1 MWDEV
6 KRSSAGQLR
15 VFAMD
20 DSGKKKRL
28 VTLVGILIAL
38 VLGALWLAGN
48 VMQGSRGG
56 RKEAWAQAGPPQP
69 AVVKKKLSAPA
80 GSAAAI
86 DQGAEPAMVRK
97 KLPLP
102 SPAPE
107 PLPSAAPA
115 SEPPQAAEAPL
126 PVLQEKP
133 AETAPAAADVSPS
146 PPTNSSPG
154 AQAAPAPVKPETA
167 RLPESVRTERIAGP
181 FSILLSSCR
190 DRENAL
196 AGLPNYRRAGL
207 TPYVVQTDLGDK
219 GTWWRTLTGSFKSL
233 EEASRARKALN
244 LADSVVV
251 KTPFAALVG
260 AYPSEAAAAEMAARL
275 VKLGYFP
282 YTVKGPKNSVQL
294 VVGAFL
300 TKPAAEKLQRELA
313 AQGIASQVVQR

>member
-1 MWDEV
+1 M
-6 KRSSAGQLR
+6 A
-15 VFAMD
+15 
-20 DSGKKKRL
+20 DSGKTKRL
-28 VTLVGILIAL
+28 VTLMGLLIVL

-56 RKEAWAQAGPPQP
+56 QKEAWAQAVPPQP
-69 AVVKKKLSAPA
+69 AVVKKKLSAAA

-97 KLPLP
+97 KLPQP
-102 SPAPE
+102 PPAPE

-115 SEPPQAAEAPL
+115 PEPPKAAEASL
-126 PVLQEKP
+126 PAIPEKP
-133 AETAPAAADVSPS
+133 AETAPSAAAVSPP
-146 PPTNSSPG
+146 PPTAGPPV
-154 AQAAPAPVKPETA
+154 AQAAPAAPAPVKSEPAKPPERA
-167 RLPESVRTERIAGP
+167 RTERVSAP
-181 FSILLSSCR
+181 FSILLSSSR
-190 DRENAL
+190 DRQNAL
-196 AGLPNYRRAGL
+196 ADLLHYRRAGL

-233 EEASRARKALN
+233 EEASHAKKALN
-244 LADSVVV
+244 LADAVVV
-251 KTPFAALVG
+251 KTPFADLVG

-275 VKLGYFP
+275 VKLGHFP

-300 TKPAAEKLQRELA
+300 VKPAAEKLQRELA

>member
-1 MWDEV
+1 M
-6 KRSSAGQLR
+6 A
-15 VFAMD
+15 

-69 AVVKKKLSAPA
+69 AVIKKKLSATA

-102 SPAPE
+102 PPAPE

-115 SEPPQAAEAPL
+115 PEPPQAAEAPL
-126 PVLQEKP
+126 PALQEKP
-133 AETAPAAADVSPS
+133 AETVPAAADVSPP
-146 PPTNSSPG
+146 PPTAGSPV
-154 AQAAPAPVKPETA
+154 AQATPAASAPVKPEPA
-167 RLPESVRTERIAGP
+167 KLPESVRTERIAGP

-233 EEASRARKALN
+233 EEASHAKKTLN
-244 LADSVVV
+244 LADAVVV

-260 AYPSEAAAAEMAARL
+260 AYPSEAAAAEIAARL

-300 TKPAAEKLQRELA
+300 VKPAAEKLQRELA